1 MSTPSI
7 PLVQLPPRSI
17 FARYA
22 PQPGGGVAVVSLS
35 GQVLAPSFGALRS
48 RFVFAGSVAG
58 AGRWV
63 VLAPVGPAPVAVSQ
77 PSLF

>member
-1 MSTPSI
+1 MS
-7 PLVQLPPRSI
+7 PLFQFPAHAVI
-17 FARYA
+17 ARYA
-22 PQPGGGVAVVSLS
+22 PVPGGGVAVVSLS